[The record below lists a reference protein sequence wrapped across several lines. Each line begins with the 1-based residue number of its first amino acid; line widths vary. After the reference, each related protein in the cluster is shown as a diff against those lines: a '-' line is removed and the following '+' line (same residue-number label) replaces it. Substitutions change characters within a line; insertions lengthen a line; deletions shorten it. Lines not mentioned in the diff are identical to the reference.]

1 MDKFMIN
8 IILFGP
14 PGSGKGTQ
22 AQFIVESKEL
32 THISTGDIFRKNIHQ
47 KTTLGNL
54 ASSYMNEGKLVPD
67 QVTIDLLESEI
78 DSHSLS
84 NGFIFDGFPR
94 TIAQA
99 HAFELFLKKKNMHL
113 SLVISLEVSED
124 ELIQRLLKRG
134 LDSGRRDDSNQDIIR
149 NRIQVYNNQTSVLKN
164 HYQNSLKQSFF
175 SIDGERSIELIA
187 RDILNVIS
195 EC

>member
-1 MDKFMIN
+1 MIN

-32 THISTGDIFRKNIHQ
+32 THISTGDIFRKNIQQ

-99 HAFELFLKKKNMHL
+99 HAFELFLKKKNMNL

-124 ELIQRLLKRG
+124 ELTQRLLKRG
-134 LDSGRRDDSNQDIIR
+134 LESGRQDDSNQDIIR

-175 SIDGERSIELIA
+175 SIDGERSIDLIA

-195 EC
+195 TC

>member
-1 MDKFMIN
+1 MIN

-32 THISTGDIFRKNIHQ
+32 THISTGDIFRKNIQQ

-99 HAFELFLKKKNMHL
+99 HAFELFLKKKNMNL

-124 ELIQRLLKRG
+124 ELTQRLLKRG
-134 LDSGRRDDSNQDIIR
+134 LESGRQDDSNQDIIR
-149 NRIQVYNNQTSVLKN
+149 NRIQVYNNQTSVHKN

-175 SIDGERSIELIA
+175 SIDGERSIDLIA

-195 EC
+195 TC

>member
-1 MDKFMIN
+1 MIN

-32 THISTGDIFRKNIHQ
+32 THISTGDIFRKNIQQ

-99 HAFELFLKKKNMHL
+99 HAFELFIKKKNMNL
-113 SLVISLEVSED
+113 SLVI
-124 ELIQRLLKRG
+124 
-134 LDSGRRDDSNQDIIR
+134 
-149 NRIQVYNNQTSVLKN
+149 
-164 HYQNSLKQSFF
+164 
-175 SIDGERSIELIA
+175 
-187 RDILNVIS
+187 
-195 EC
+195 

>member
-1 MDKFMIN
+1 MV
-8 IILFGP
+8 IIFIGP

-22 AQFIVESKEL
+22 AQFMVEAKEL
-32 THISTGDIFRKNIHQ
+32 THISTGDIFRKNIQQ

-99 HAFELFLKKKNMHL
+99 HAFELFLKKKNMNL

-124 ELIQRLLKRG
+124 ELTQRLLKRG
-134 LDSGRRDDSNQDIIR
+134 LESGRQDDSNQDIIR

-175 SIDGERSIELIA
+175 SIDGERSIDLIA

-195 EC
+195 TC

>member
-1 MDKFMIN
+1 MIN

-32 THISTGDIFRKNIHQ
+32 THISTGDIFRKNIQQ

-99 HAFELFLKKKNMHL
+99 HAFELFLKKKNMNL

-124 ELIQRLLKRG
+124 ELTQRLLKRG
-134 LDSGRRDDSNQDIIR
+134 LESGRQDDSNQDIIR

-164 HYQNSLKQSFF
+164 HYQNSLNQSFF
-175 SIDGERSIELIA
+175 SIDGERSIDLIA

-195 EC
+195 TC

>member
-1 MDKFMIN
+1 MIN

-175 SIDGERSIELIA
+175 SIDGERSIDLIA

>member
-175 SIDGERSIELIA
+175 SIDGERSIDLIA